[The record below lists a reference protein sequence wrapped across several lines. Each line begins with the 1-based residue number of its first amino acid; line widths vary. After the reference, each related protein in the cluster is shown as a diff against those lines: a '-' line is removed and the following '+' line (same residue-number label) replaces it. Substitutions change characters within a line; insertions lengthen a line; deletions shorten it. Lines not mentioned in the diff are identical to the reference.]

1 MRKPITNA
9 YRIIASMT
17 KDNSCY
23 VKDKWIRELQLEM
36 SERQFVEGISMEDK

>member
-1 MRKPITNA
+1 MCIE
-9 YRIIASMT
+9 SLLQLQ